1 MHVEVIQEIESDDA
15 KLELPGSAHSTIFLR
30 YVDLKEFAAQIE
42 QLEERRRYPALC
54 LLLVAGPLCYI
65 GST

>member
-1 MHVEVIQEIESDDA
+1 MSKFIQEIESDDT
-15 KLELPGSAHSTIFLR
+15 KLELPRVSPLDHCLR
-30 YVDLKEFAAQIE
+30 HVGLKEFAVQSE
-42 QLEERRRYPALC
+42 QLEERRKYPALC